1 MKAILLGALSA
12 GKHHTGRGGK
22 TDVLQVL
29 ILIRIVDA
37 SLTALAHSERVSMYY
52 PQHFVHCLAKSW
64 SSSITILELCF
75 QFMD

>member
-22 TDVLQVL
+22 TGVLQVL

-64 SSSITILELCF
+64 SASIAILELCF